1 MGFKDFKTGIVV
13 ALLAGF
19 LAGCAGTGTEEDV
32 ETDAERDARVERDE
46 VATGRVDD
54 RDLESQ
60 DLGAGGVDTVF
71 YFEFDRAVLKP
82 EAREALKIHA
92 KRLQENPRDV
102 RIEGHTDE
110 RGTREYNM
118 ALGERRANAVKEYLV
133 LQGVDPDILE
143 VVSYGEERPVAMGS
157 NERSWAQNR
166 RAELK

>member
-1 MGFKDFKTGIVV
+1 MEFKIFKTGMVI

-19 LAGCAGTGTEEDV
+19 LAGCAGTGTEDDFD
-32 ETDAERDARVERDE
+32 TDPERDARVERDD

-54 RDLESQ
+54 RDLDSQ

-82 EAREALKIHA
+82 EAREALKTHA
-92 KRLQENPRDV
+92 RRLKENPRDV

-133 LQGVDPDILE
+133 LQGVNPRILE